1 MSILFVSFRTYFDD
15 SNHMKLGI
23 DLGIQGQG
31 RGQEGGVISTGG
43 SRGGVQFLGSGDC
56 FDAPITYILCFSG

>member
-23 DLGIQGQG
+23 DLGTQGQG
-31 RGQEGGVISTGG
+31 RGQEGGVINTHWLIQGCG
-43 SRGGVQFLGSGDC
+43 IILGVWGLF
-56 FDAPITYILCFSG
+56 